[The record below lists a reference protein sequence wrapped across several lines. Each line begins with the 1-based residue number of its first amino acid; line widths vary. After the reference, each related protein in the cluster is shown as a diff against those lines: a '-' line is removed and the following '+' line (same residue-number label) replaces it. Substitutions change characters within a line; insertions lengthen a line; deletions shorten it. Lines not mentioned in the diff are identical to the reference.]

1 MKVES
6 LLKVGTVAAL
16 LACVLA
22 PTPAQALG
30 VGPYVFGGAGQVKD
44 DYASANYNFGGIGLA
59 LDTAVAEDTLF
70 NYRLQL
76 GYARVSFEHGDTD
89 GNRFEMRHI
98 FGFGVLRTKEVRLW
112 LGPQIGLYYDD
123 ESYASYV
130 GANIGPAL
138 GVNVQF
144 GPVVSLA
151 VTAFGGYGA
160 YTNTSRN
167 DDSSKDHGTEWQAG
181 VNLAV
186 LFRFG
191 EGK

>member
-6 LLKVGTVAAL
+6 LLKIGTVAAL

-22 PTPAQALG
+22 PTQARAIGL
-30 VGPYVFGGAGQVKD
+30 GPYVSGGGGQLKA
-44 DYASANYNFGGIGLA
+44 DYGNANYKFGGIGLA

-76 GYARVSFEHGDTD
+76 GYARASYDYSD

-98 FGFGVLRTKEVRLW
+98 FGFGVLRTEQVRLW
-112 LGPQIGLYYDD
+112 LGPQIGLDYEDFGGG
-123 ESYASYV
+123 SYV

-151 VTAFGGYGA
+151 VTVFGGYGV

-167 DDSSKDHGTEWQAG
+167 NDTSEDHGQEWQAG
-181 VNLAV
+181 VNLAL